1 MKEVSEHFIYKGIHR
16 QEYTKKKEK
25 LKLPKQRT
33 VKTLKVSCV
42 SICETRECSS

>member
-16 QEYTKKKEK
+16 QEYTKKEK